1 VAVTVSLSWRSTEVA
16 MEARVFAAVGLIV
29 SAAAVLILGA
39 YLEADGCGDM
49 WGGAVADATPRSVG
63 TSATPEEDTAGYWT
77 EERMESA
84 VAAPMPTC

>member
-1 VAVTVSLSWRSTEVA
+1 
-16 MEARVFAAVGLIV
+16 MKARVFAAVGLIV
-29 SAAAVLILGA
+29 SAATVLILGA
-39 YLEADGCGDM
+39 YLEAGGCGDM

-63 TSATPEEDTAGYWT
+63 TSATPEEDTAAYWT